1 MDMKFDKRT
10 SEENL
15 RKIAEGAGLELT
27 EGMSKDEIYNL
38 LEAFMADEEQ
48 DGEKKSESDSHLD
61 SMNPDQTADPT
72 KKEDDMKQEQI
83 SENHEDTVEKKKAV
97 ALKQFGGYGQ
107 YAYAGPTIR
116 NTALKENAVFRGT
129 LEDVL
134 DYLSDELEEYPEA
147 MELIVPVNQLAQYK
161 QKKEKRG
168 NAVYNKYKAIASA
181 SSKKKQ

>member
-15 RKIAEGAGLELT
+15 RKIAEGAGLEVT
-27 EGMSKDEIYNL
+27 EEMSKDEIYNL
-38 LEAFMADEEQ
+38 LEAFTADETQE
-48 DGEKKSESDSHLD
+48 EEKSESDSLHD
-61 SMNPDQTADPT
+61 NKEDKEEKPDTSQS
-72 KKEDDMKQEQI
+72 KKEETPL
-83 SENHEDTVEKKKAV
+83 EDTLEKKKAV

-116 NTALKENAVFRGT
+116 STPLKENAVFRGS

-134 DYLSDELEEYPEA
+134 DYLSDELEKFPEA

-168 NAVYNKYKAIASA
+168 NVVYNKYKAIASA